1 MGLCLEWKTLS
12 SVKLQLLKHLDAS
25 DWKIVS
31 EKRELIYLYLTTFYF
46 CFSPLSKLYTSDN
59 SKMFYLL
66 SKTILGRHAIANN

>member
-12 SVKLQLLKHLDAS
+12 SVKLQILKHLDAS

-31 EKRELIYLYLTTFYF
+31 EKKRANLPVFNDFLLL
-46 CFSPLSKLYTSDN
+46 FSPLSKLYTSDN

-66 SKTILGRHAIANN
+66 SNTILGRHAIANN